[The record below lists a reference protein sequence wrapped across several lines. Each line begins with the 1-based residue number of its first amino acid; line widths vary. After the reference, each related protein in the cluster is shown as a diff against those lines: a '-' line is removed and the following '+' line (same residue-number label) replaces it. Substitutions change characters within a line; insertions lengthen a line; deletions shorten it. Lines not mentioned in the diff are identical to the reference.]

1 MSIEGF
7 VVFKRP
13 LIFILLPAFLLLMIG
28 PPVAAQDQQK
38 GEGRIENARWL
49 LDCDVVV
56 ITYDLVANPELVYD
70 VNIVLKR
77 ESIKDFKLVPKS
89 VSGDVGKGKFAGT
102 KRVIRWEYKK
112 DMGDVLKGDD
122 YHFEFAVFKEEGINT
137 VWYYVIAGVVGGGA
151 AASLLFKTK
160 PASGSGGSSAVEL
173 PAAPSIQPTTH

>member
-7 VVFKRP
+7 VVLKRP
-13 LIFILLPAFLLLMIG
+13 IILILLPAFLSLMVG

-49 LDCDVVV
+49 LDCDVVI

-77 ESIKDFKLVPKS
+77 ESDKEFKLVPKS
-89 VSGDVGKGKFAGT
+89 VSGAVGKGKFAGT
-102 KRVIRWEYKK
+102 KREIRWEYKK
-112 DMGDVLKGDD
+112 DVGDVLSGDD
-122 YHFEFAVFKEEGINT
+122 YHFDFAVFKEEGIST

-151 AASLLFKTK
+151 AASQLFRAKQ
-160 PASGSGGSSAVEL
+160 ASGGGSPTVGL
-173 PAAPSIQPTTH
+173 PVPPSSQPGSH